1 MRFVRHIAVPA
12 FLLSLLL
19 AAGALLA
26 AEPRKF
32 NGAEHFRLGSEK
44 TYDGDM
50 YVVAGETRIDGVV
63 DGDLVTWTG
72 MARIDGEITGDLV
85 VGTGQLDLNGRVG
98 DTTRVFANKTSING
112 HIDGDLL
119 LFSAMVTIDPDA
131 HITGDVVAFNGRLSM
146 DGTVDGD
153 LLVTG
158 GEIDVGGTV
167 AGSAKIEADVLT
179 LTSNCRIAGDLTHTS
194 REFEQHEGAEVAGQI
209 IFEEEPEEVEEDE
222 GISLFGIVW
231 WCWATLSA
239 MLIGLVWVAALRRLV
254 PAISRSIGSETM
266 MGTLIGFGAFLV
278 VPAASL
284 LALVFLPL
292 GLIGIAL
299 FLVAVYV
306 AKMPIAVWLGG
317 RLLSLLGSTS
327 PSPFVAVVLG
337 LLILRLLFLIP
348 YLGTLLWLVV
358 VWLGL
363 GAMIL
368 AVRSH
373 LQQRP
378 AQPTTP

>member
-1 MRFVRHIAVPA
+1 MRAVRSIAVAA
-12 FLLSLLL
+12 FLLPLLMAAHVTQASASGPFYGGEHLRL
-19 AAGALLA
+19 ATD
-26 AEPRKF
+26 
-32 NGAEHFRLGSEK
+32 K
-44 TYDGDM
+44 THTGDM
-50 YVVAGETRIDGVV
+50 YVWTVETRIDGVV
-63 DGDLVTWTG
+63 DGDLIAWTAT
-72 MARIDGEITGDLV
+72 ARIDGEVTGDLN
-85 VGTGQLDLNGRVG
+85 VGTSQFDLNGKVG
-98 DTTRVFANKTSING
+98 DTVRVFAHKTAING

-119 LFSAMVTIDPDA
+119 LFSGMVTIDPDA
-131 HITGDVVAFNGRLSM
+131 HITGDLIAFAGRLTL

-153 LLVTG
+153 VRVTG

-167 AGSAKIEADVLT
+167 AGNAEIEADALT
-179 LTSNCRIAGDLTHTS
+179 LTSNCRIAGDLTHLS
-194 REFEQHEGAEVAGQI
+194 RQFRQHEGAEVAGRVI
-209 IFEEEPEEVEEDE
+209 EEEPEEVEEEDE
-222 GISLFGIVW
+222 GISLFGIVLW
-231 WCWATLSA
+231 FWGTLSA
-239 MLIGLVWVAALRRLV
+239 MLIGLIWVVALRRLV
-254 PAISRSIGSETM
+254 PSIKHAIGGETM

-306 AKMPIAVWLGG
+306 AKMPLAVWLGD
-317 RLLSLLGSTS
+317 RLLSLLGLRS

-348 YLGTLLWLVV
+348 YLGTLLWLVA

-368 AVRSH
+368 AVRSR
-373 LQQRP
+373 LQQRAAEP
-378 AQPTTP
+378 GTP